1 MNQATPDTQL
11 FTIAVFTEN
20 HVGMISQISAIF
32 TRRCINVDTLIGSP
46 SSMPGIHK
54 FTITCH
60 CDRRSMEKVVAQ
72 IEKGV
77 DVLCAFLL
85 TDDDIIYQEVAL
97 YKVPSQRLLEENR
110 LEGILRQHKARI
122 ISINPDNT
130 ILEMTGHEHETE
142 ALFEVLKGYGIR
154 QFVRSGRI
162 AVTRSPIE
170 HVHDVLA
177 EEFKRRVKTSQESE

>member
-1 MNQATPDTQL
+1 MTSLTAPRQL

-46 SSMPGIHK
+46 SSIPGVHK

-60 CDRRSMEKVVAQ
+60 SDRRSMEKVVAQ

-77 DVLCAFLL
+77 DVLRAFLY
-85 TDDDIIYQEVAL
+85 TDADIVYQEVAL
-97 YKVPSQRLLEENR
+97 YKVPSQRLLAENR
-110 LEGILRQHKARI
+110 LETIIRRHNARI
-122 ISINPDNT
+122 LNINPEYT
-130 ILEMTGHEHETE
+130 VLEKTGHELETE
-142 ALFEVLKGYGIR
+142 ALFEELKEYGIR

-162 AVTRSPIE
+162 AVTRSPVE
-170 HVHDVLA
+170 YVDRFLA
-177 EEFKRRVKTSQESE
+177 EELVRKGRL